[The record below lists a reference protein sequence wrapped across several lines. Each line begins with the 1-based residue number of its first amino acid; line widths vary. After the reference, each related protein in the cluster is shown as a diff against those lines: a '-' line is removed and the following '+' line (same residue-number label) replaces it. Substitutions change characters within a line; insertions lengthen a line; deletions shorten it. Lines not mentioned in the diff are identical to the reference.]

1 VWLFAALA
9 VAWTW
14 PLVLHLRD
22 SLPGGPGDNYS
33 FVWNLWWMRHVL
45 ATPGLEYFHTT
56 YLFYPFGTTIA
67 DHPHTALPALVAAT
81 ILRPASA
88 VTAQNLLLL
97 AYVFGNMASMYALVW
112 TLLSTADAAPAECAE
127 SALRGGC
134 RELCGVRRGRRRA
147 AVLAAVLF
155 GLSPYLAV
163 HLLGHFDLMAAW
175 TLPLYALALRQA
187 LHRGSGAAAIAAG
200 LALGA
205 TAYIAYYYVVYLGF
219 FTIVYALAWVDW
231 LAISPSP
238 RPLTPLTRR
247 LRWLCAAGAIGFA
260 AGAAAIVATGGRSF
274 SAGFGELSVRRP
286 QNALTAM
293 WIFAIGWMA
302 LTWRPQL
309 TSERTRPSAWPR
321 AWAAVWRVGVVF
333 AAVSAPLLWQAARL
347 VVRGEYVTPWY
358 GWRSIPHGVDLLAPL
373 FGHPLHPLFHAAP
386 ARAYSAIGQDFVEV
400 IGWLGIVPVLLL
412 IATRRAGAAADDLRR
427 WRIVASAFALWSLG
441 PFLTVGGFDTG
452 LKLPAILLRFVP
464 FVANARMPGR
474 AIVGVFM
481 AFAVLLA
488 IQISAAT
495 GRLRSPAIQWLLV
508 ALVAFEYWDAPI
520 RLTPLD
526 RPAVYQALAAA
537 EPGAVCEVPLG
548 IGDGLSVGVGS
559 QDRRVLFYA
568 TQHEHP
574 LVGGYIGRMPADA
587 ADRYQRTPIAGTL
600 LALSGGA
607 ALPASP
613 DVNVTASPCRYLVVN
628 RATASRAL
636 VSYLQLLAASRIAG
650 DATHDLYRIR

>member
-1 VWLFAALA
+1 
-9 VAWTW
+9 
-14 PLVLHLRD
+14 
-22 SLPGGPGDNYS
+22 
-33 FVWNLWWMRHVL
+33 MRHVL
-45 ATPGLEYFHTT
+45 ATPGLGYFHTT

-81 ILRPASA
+81 ILRPASS
-88 VTAQNLLLL
+88 VTAQNLLLV

-112 TLLSTADAAPAECAE
+112 TMLSTTINAEPAEHAE
-127 SALRGGC
+127 NISLGALREA
-134 RELCGVRRGRRRA
+134 RVRHRRYRRA

-163 HLLGHFDLMAAW
+163 HLLGHYDLVAAW

-187 LHRGSGAAAIAAG
+187 LHRGSSAAAIAAG

-205 TAYIAYYYVVYLGF
+205 TAYIAYYYVVYMGF
-219 FTIVYALAWVDW
+219 FTIVYVLAWPDC
-231 LAISPSP
+231 LAIARSP
-238 RPLTPLTRR
+238 RLPTALTRR
-247 LRWLCAAGAIGFA
+247 LRWLCAAAAIVFA
-260 AGAAAIVATGGRSF
+260 AGAAAIVVTGGRSL
-274 SAGFGELSVRRP
+274 SVGFGELSVRRP
-286 QNALTAM
+286 QNVLTMM
-293 WIFAIGWMA
+293 WIFAIGWMVV
-302 LTWRPQL
+302 TWRPRL
-309 TSERTRPSAWPR
+309 MFERTRPSAWPR
-321 AWAAVWRVGVVF
+321 ARASLWRVGVVS
-333 AAVSAPLLWQAARL
+333 AAVSAPLLWEAARL
-347 VVRGEYVTPWY
+347 VVRGEYVTPEY

-373 FGHPLHPLFHAAP
+373 FGHPMHPFFHAAA
-386 ARAYSAIGQDFVEV
+386 ARAYSAIGENYVEV
-400 IGWLGIVPVLLL
+400 IGWLGVVPLLLL
-412 IATRRAGAAADDLRR
+412 IATRHTGAAAEDLRP
-427 WRIVASAFALWSLG
+427 WRTVASAFMLWSLG

-474 AIVGVFM
+474 AIIGVFM
-481 AFAVLLA
+481 ALGVLVG

-520 RLTPLD
+520 RLTALD

-537 EPGAVCEVPLG
+537 DPGAVCEVPLG

-600 LALSGGA
+600 LALSDGA

-613 DVNVTASPCRYLVVN
+613 DVDVDASPCRYLMVN
-628 RATASRAL
+628 RATTSTVLA
-636 VSYLQLLAASRIAG
+636 SYLQLLAARRIAG